1 MDPFSE
7 KSTSKSK
14 SKSSPTSKTKYVNRH
29 DRSELKRPAG
39 QKLKEMQKEES
50 DSMWKGV
57 DFMVDMNGFPMKQ
70 SVYEGL
76 FNNNI
81 ADYKMVDGKLI
92 RADLHE
98 IQLRRQK
105 VFCLDDDLELSA
117 DGTTV
122 VIRRSDSFS
131 DSGDLEPERYV
142 LRPLSPVFYAPGG
155 EVLSGDGY
163 EESQVESETGES
175 PSKKRKIRT
184 DKQIYECSNVG
195 HDVRRKSVFADA
207 IHKEKHEETCYS
219 SPANCCLLCKRKLN
233 LKYGEGYMIL
243 LCRCYPYCDEC
254 VASYTTPP
262 DPDAK
267 YDWYSMY
274 LQYRERIFDDS
285 QCVLLLPLISRGVKI
300 VINLHIFCQ
309 ISRKS
314 YSFDVIV
321 LQMCRFY
328 RLYLLEAL

>member
-1 MDPFSE
+1 
-7 KSTSKSK
+7 
-14 SKSSPTSKTKYVNRH
+14 
-29 DRSELKRPAG
+29 
-39 QKLKEMQKEES
+39 
-50 DSMWKGV
+50 
-57 DFMVDMNGFPMKQ
+57 
-70 SVYEGL
+70 
-76 FNNNI
+76 
-81 ADYKMVDGKLI
+81 
-92 RADLHE
+92 
-98 IQLRRQK
+98 
-105 VFCLDDDLELSA
+105 
-117 DGTTV
+117 
-122 VIRRSDSFS
+122 
-131 DSGDLEPERYV
+131 
-142 LRPLSPVFYAPGG
+142 
-155 EVLSGDGY
+155 
-163 EESQVESETGES
+163 
-175 PSKKRKIRT
+175 
-184 DKQIYECSNVG
+184 
-195 HDVRRKSVFADA
+195 
-207 IHKEKHEETCYS
+207 
-219 SPANCCLLCKRKLN
+219 
-233 LKYGEGYMIL
+233 MIL